1 MIDVYICDDNTET
14 LNIIAKTVTTF
25 YEKINFNSFKI
36 STFNNTT
43 DILHNIKN
51 NSNPK
56 RIYILD
62 IDLNEKINGLLLGRE
77 IRKLDNYS
85 GEMIYIT
92 NHSELGFKVFQYKLR
107 ILQFIDK
114 TFSLGKEL
122 EDSLL
127 TATKILTETKKL
139 NTEKTLK

>member
-1 MIDVYICDDNTET
+1 MDVYICDDNTET